1 MSYSTG
7 SGDYIALMN
16 AVLAFAV
23 ADGWTTTG
31 GNWPISKGVVRGVD
45 WTTFTQNEPDFTL
58 LGGANRAARYIRIS
72 VGSSPANATAN
83 AASSATS
90 ALVPNMD
97 RTFTSWHI
105 FSDPGVGKPD
115 YIHVV
120 VQFSNGVD
128 PSCWGQ
134 FSFGEIDRNG
144 MTHTG
149 CAFAASNIMRAYV
162 GGNDSSFITSQS
174 RDWNGGLNGR
184 NLGPFT
190 GTVGLD
196 PSTRYYN
203 NVGQSLVVMI
213 DGTVSPIPA
222 SGWPAVNTIL
232 GRDNFLNMTSFAS
245 QWPGGAKGRDVISSS
260 AQNKSF
266 RYATMASCAKAQPYS
281 GAISTAP
288 FHLVVMNGSSNSARA
303 IFLGTFPGVRNT
315 SVEDYG
321 EGDEVTFASDTYK
334 LFPYL
339 VKKDFST
346 LETNQVTSGYMGL
359 AYKKV
364 A

>member
-16 AVLAFAV
+16 AVLAFAI

-58 LGGANRAARYIRIS
+58 LGGANRSARYLRIA
-72 VGSSPANATAN
+72 VGTSPANATSN

-90 ALVPNMD
+90 TLVPNMD

-115 YIHVV
+115 YIGVA
-120 VQFSNGVD
+120 VQFSNGSD
-128 PSCWGQ
+128 FSCWGH
-134 FSFGEIDRNG
+134 FMFGEIDRNG

-149 CAFAASNIMRAYV
+149 VAFASSNIMRAYAS
-162 GGNDSSFITSQS
+162 GTGSSFTGSSS

-184 NLGPFT
+184 NIGPFT
-190 GTVGLD
+190 GSVGLVSF
-196 PSTRYYN
+196 PRYYD
-203 NVGQSLVVMI
+203 NVGNSLVAII
-213 DGTVSPIPA
+213 DGTISPLPA
-222 SGWPAVNTIL
+222 SDWPAVDTVLTRN
-232 GRDNFLNMTSFAS
+232 NFLNMTSFGAD
-245 QWPGGAKGRDVISSS
+245 WIGVPVGRGVITAGGAKG
-260 AQNKSF
+260 F

-281 GAISTAP
+281 GALSTAP
-288 FHLVVMNGSSNSARA
+288 FHLVAMSGTSNAARA

-346 LETNQVTSGYMGL
+346 LETNQVTSGYLGL

>member
-16 AVLAFAV
+16 AVLAFAI

-45 WTTFTQNEPDFTL
+45 WSTFTQAEPDFTA
-58 LGGANRAARYIRIS
+58 LGGANRTARYIRLA
-72 VGSSPANATAN
+72 VGTSRPDATTN
-83 AASSATS
+83 AASSVTS
-90 ALVPNMD
+90 ALVPNME

-120 VQFSNGVD
+120 VQFSNGLD
-128 PSCWGQ
+128 PSCWCH

-149 CAFAASNIMRAYV
+149 CAYAASNPMRAYV
-162 GGNDSSFITSQS
+162 GGNDSSFIGSQS
-174 RDWNGGLNGR
+174 RDWNGGFNGR
-184 NLGPFT
+184 NLGIFT
-190 GTVGLD
+190 GTVGLTSS
-196 PSTRYYN
+196 PRYYN
-203 NVGQSLVVMI
+203 NVGQSLVVII

-222 SGWPAVNTIL
+222 SGWPLVNTVL
-232 GRDNFLNMTSFAS
+232 NRDNFLNMTSFSAE
-245 QWPGGAKGRDVISSS
+245 WTNNKGRDVISGS
-260 AQNKSF
+260 ALSKGF
-266 RYATMASCAKAQPYS
+266 RYATMASCARAQPYS
-281 GAISTAP
+281 GALSTAP
-288 FHLVVMNGSSNSARA
+288 FHLVIMNGVSNAARA

-321 EGDEVTFASDTYK
+321 EGDEVTFASDTFK

-339 VKKDFST
+339 VKKDWST
-346 LETNQVTSGYMGL
+346 LETNVVTSAHMGL
-359 AYKKV
+359 AYKRV

>member
-1 MSYSTG
+1 MSYATG

-45 WTTFTQNEPDFTL
+45 WTTFTKNETDFTL
-58 LGGANRAARYIRIS
+58 LGGANRVARYIRIAIGTS
-72 VGSSPANATAN
+72 GANATAN

-128 PSCWGQ
+128 MSCWGQ

-149 CAFAASNIMRAYV
+149 CAFAASNIMRAYA
-162 GGNDSSFITSQS
+162 GGLGPSFSGSQS

-184 NLGPFT
+184 NVGPFT
-190 GTVGLD
+190 GTVGLV
-196 PSTRYYN
+196 SSQRFYN
-203 NVGQSLVVMI
+203 DVGQSLVVII

-222 SGWPAVNTIL
+222 SGWPAVNSVLT
-232 GRDNFLNMTSFAS
+232 RDNFLNMTSFGPE
-245 QWPGGAKGRDVISSS
+245 WPGAVGRGVLTSGSSS
-260 AQNKSF
+260 KGF

-288 FHLVVMNGSSNSARA
+288 FHLVIMSGTSNASRA

-346 LETNQVTSGYMGL
+346 LEVSGQVSSGYMGL
-359 AYKKV
+359 GYKKV